1 MLLALAHFMQNYWV
15 RTKYGRRSK
24 VGIIK
29 LLLVPLLNFLLVF
42 FFLFV
47 FLVVLSLIFI
57 QTTTDR
63 LLKFGSLEAVLDM
76 VVDSLALEVD
86 SD

>member
-1 MLLALAHFMQNYWV
+1 METCVIHHFDQ
-15 RTKYGRRSK
+15 
-24 VGIIK
+24 VGIFK

-63 LLKFGSLEAVLDM
+63 LLERGSLKAVLDM

>member
-1 MLLALAHFMQNYWV
+1 METCVLHHFYQ
-15 RTKYGRRSK
+15 

-42 FFLFV
+42 LFLFV

-63 LLKFGSLEAVLDM
+63 LLEFGSLEAVLDM